1 MKVSIRE
8 ATVDDA
14 EDVRVYAKKLFSEE
28 LPGLFRRPAPTL
40 EDERLYLDNHCR
52 QENSVILLAWAE
64 GRVAGLIALRG
75 ETHPQEAHV
84 GTIGISVDS
93 DYRGCGIGT
102 LLIERL
108 LLWAAAHGLHRIEID
123 AFANNTDAI
132 RLYERLGFQHE
143 GLLRD
148 AISIDGDFVDAVIL
162 ARLI

>member
-1 MKVSIRE
+1 MEVSIRE
-8 ATVDDA
+8 ATVEDA
-14 EDVRVYAKKLFSEE
+14 EAVRIYATKLFSEK

-40 EDERLYLDNHCR
+40 EDERMYLDNHSR
-52 QENSVILLAWAE
+52 QENSVVLLAWADE
-64 GRVAGLIALRG
+64 SVVGLLALRG

-93 DYRGCGIGT
+93 GYRGRGIGT

-108 LLWAAAHGLHRIEID
+108 LEWAASHGLHRIEID

-148 AISIDGDFVDAVIL
+148 AISIDGDFVDAVIM